1 MSFDALD
8 TLHQLFSKVST
19 RWLASAALYRSSYA
33 VEVMSGH
40 VYTGTMPRRYAAG
53 NSGRR
58 KPSAASALSIAAMC
72 VAGLALTWIVA
83 ALVPAA
89 HVRDAVALHDFTLLS
104 RPYVDSVANFLLD
117 LLDPVLFTLWA
128 VLLIAF
134 ALSHGRRRVALAVAC
149 VMGFAPLTAETLKP
163 LLAHPH
169 AQIGYTYIGPASW
182 PSGHAT
188 AAAALVLCAVLVA
201 PVWLRPAVVALGG
214 VFAVAVG
221 CSLLILAWHMPS
233 DILGGYLVASL
244 WMALAVAGLRAADR
258 REGARRGE
266 SARIRQSPPRRSA
279 RRDPTAPRAPRSSR
293 G

>member
-1 MSFDALD
+1 
-8 TLHQLFSKVST
+8 
-19 RWLASAALYRSSYA
+19 
-33 VEVMSGH
+33 MSGH
-40 VYTGTMPRRYAAG
+40 VYTAGAMPRRYAAG
-53 NSGRR
+53 NSSAR
-58 KPSAASALSIAAMC
+58 KSPSAASALGIAGLC
-72 VAGLALTWIVA
+72 VIGLALTWIVA

-104 RPYVDSVANFLLD
+104 RPHVDTVANFLLD
-117 LLDPVLFTLWA
+117 LLDPAFFTLWA

-134 ALSHGRRRVALAVAC
+134 ALVRGRPRVGLAVAC
-149 VMGFAPLTAETLKP
+149 VMGLAPLTAEILKP

-169 AQIGYTYIGPASW
+169 AQIGYAYVDPASW

-188 AAAALVLCAVLVA
+188 AAVALVLCAVLVA
-201 PVWLRPAVVALGG
+201 PMWLRPAVAALGG

-233 DILGGYLVASL
+233 DVLGGYLVASL

-258 REGARRGE
+258 REAV
-266 SARIRQSPPRRSA
+266 RRSA
-279 RRDPTAPRAPRSSR
+279 STRLRESPSRTRSARLGPTAPRAPRSPR